1 MTCCKKEKRNQK
13 KNILYKVADFK
24 KVMSIFFCSFHFF
37 FFFFF
42 FQLSHIMNNDNI
54 DLHVRW
60 SDRQDLVLNVNPD
73 ETIYSIKEKV

>member
-1 MTCCKKEKRNQK
+1 
-13 KNILYKVADFK
+13 
-24 KVMSIFFCSFHFF
+24 
-37 FFFFF
+37 
-42 FQLSHIMNNDNI
+42 MNNDNI